1 MKGKVGEQW
10 NKIFMKIF
18 RSILHGFFACFS
30 GVVDWIVLIL
40 VWFERSLHSAQVSG
54 QSRPWSLKLM
64 TSQGVERTWIRGAV
78 TGRSGANG
86 LSSRREFRDTTRV
99 ALNNWNRGMVGG
111 KKDLKHT
118 AEPDRQKLDS
128 AFHLKNWY
136 SMDEYHENQLCAI
149 LWIVIYPLDSTF
161 YPFDRN
167 WDQISFCITAKV
179 LLTVFIRLTAQE
191 RLLIFGPWEW
201 ALVRGERLFEAGR
214 LLNFHH
220 FQQV

>member
-1 MKGKVGEQW
+1 MKQ
-10 NKIFMKIF
+10 
-18 RSILHGFFACFS
+18 L
-30 GVVDWIVLIL
+30 
-40 VWFERSLHSAQVSG
+40 
-54 QSRPWSLKLM
+54 
-64 TSQGVERTWIRGAV
+64 
-78 TGRSGANG
+78 
-86 LSSRREFRDTTRV
+86 REFRDTTRV
-99 ALNNWNRGMVGG
+99 ALNNWNLGMVGE
-111 KKDLKHT
+111 KQDLKHT

-136 SMDEYHENQLCAI
+136 SVDEYHENQLSAI

-167 WDQISFCITAKV
+167 WDQISFCITANV

-220 FQQV
+220 FQQVRYVYFATKQ